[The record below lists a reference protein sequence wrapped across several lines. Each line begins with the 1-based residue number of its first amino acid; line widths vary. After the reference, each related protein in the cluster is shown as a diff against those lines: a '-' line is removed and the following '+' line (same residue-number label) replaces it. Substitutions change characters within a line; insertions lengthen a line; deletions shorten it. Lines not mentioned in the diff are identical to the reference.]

1 MQLQAQLNLT
11 LNPEQ
16 GDLVQLQ
23 PDPRSGA
30 SASDVASARNARCL
44 GALTDKRWGLVVH
57 PGVERGGIHRNILV
71 KKKRGKKRMF

>member
-1 MQLQAQLNLT
+1 MYLGTDVREFL
-11 LNPEQ
+11 PG
-16 GDLVQLQ
+16 GDLVQLK

>member
-1 MQLQAQLNLT
+1 
-11 LNPEQ
+11 
-16 GDLVQLQ
+16 VQLQ

-44 GALTDKRWGLVVH
+44 GALAEKRWGVVVH

-71 KKKRGKKRMF
+71 KKSGKKSELSSVYYGKSLYIDF